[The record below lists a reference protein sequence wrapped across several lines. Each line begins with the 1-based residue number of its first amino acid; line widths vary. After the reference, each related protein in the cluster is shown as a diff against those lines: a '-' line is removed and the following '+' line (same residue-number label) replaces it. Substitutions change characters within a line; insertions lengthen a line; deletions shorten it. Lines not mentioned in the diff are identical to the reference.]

1 MSGRIRALIAQLRAM
16 IAKMA
21 EPLSSPETT
30 QWLRAR
36 TTRLV
41 QPLQPYVE
49 RVKRRATPAWEAGRA
64 FYDKREPR
72 EKVLLQ
78 IAGAILAVLFL
89 YNLIYSPI
97 VWMKDSFNDR
107 VASRQQELI
116 DLRGLMQTYERMQ
129 HSLAQAQHRTLADN
143 PNFSL
148 FSVVEQTLTK
158 SVGREKIGSITP
170 TDQPVA
176 GGFHQYNVDI
186 KLNGISLPQVV
197 DTLYGVQKLSMPIT
211 VSNLQLHQRA
221 NDPHSYDVDM
231 SCTAL
236 AKSG

>member
-1 MSGRIRALIAQLRAM
+1 MFERIRAM
-16 IAKMA
+16 IAKVA
-21 EPLSSPETT
+21 QPVWTPATT
-30 QWLRAR
+30 QRIRSHA
-36 TTRLV
+36 TRLA
-41 QPLQPYVE
+41 QPLKPYTE
-49 RVKRRATPAWEAGRA
+49 RIKRAATPAWEAGRA
-64 FYDKREPR
+64 WFDKREPR
-72 EKVLLQ
+72 EKVLLGV
-78 IAGAILAVLFL
+78 AGAILAVLLL

-97 VWMKDSFNDR
+97 AWLKDSLTDR

-129 HSLAQAQHRTLADN
+129 HNLALAQHRTVPDN

-148 FSVVEQTLTK
+148 FSVVEQTLSK
-158 SVGREKIGSITP
+158 SVGREKVGSITP

-176 GGFHQYNVDI
+176 GGFHQYSVDI
-186 KLNGISLPQVV
+186 KLNGITLPQVV
-197 DTLYGVQKLSMPIT
+197 DTLYGVQTLNMPIT
-211 VSNLQLHQRA
+211 VSNLQLRQRA

>member
-1 MSGRIRALIAQLRAM
+1 MLERIRAM
-16 IAKMA
+16 IANIA
-21 EPLSSPETT
+21 EPLLSPTTT
-30 QWLRAR
+30 QRLREHA
-36 TTRLV
+36 TRLTE
-41 QPLQPYVE
+41 PLKPTVE

-78 IAGAILAVLFL
+78 IAGAILAALVL

-107 VASRQQELI
+107 VASRQLELI
-116 DLRGLMQTYERMQ
+116 DLRGLMQTYERMK
-129 HSLAQAQHRTLADN
+129 HSLAQAQHRMVPDN

-197 DTLYGVQKLSMPIT
+197 DTLYGVQNLSMPIT

>member
-1 MSGRIRALIAQLRAM
+1 MFERIRARFAQPIIA
-16 IAKMA
+16 
-21 EPLSSPETT
+21 PETFARM
-30 QWLRAR
+30 RAYVA
-36 TTRLV
+36 RLV
-41 QPLQPYVE
+41 QPLRPYVE
-49 RVKRRATPAWEAGRA
+49 RSKRAATPAWEAGHA
-64 FYDKREPR
+64 WFDKREPR
-72 EKVLLQ
+72 EKVLLR
-78 IAGAILAVLFL
+78 ALGAILGILLL

-97 VWMKDSFNDR
+97 AWLKESLADR
-107 VASRQQELI
+107 VADRQQELV
-116 DLRGLMQTYERMQ
+116 DLRGLMQTYERAE
-129 HSLAQAQHRTLADN
+129 HSLGQAQRRTVADN

-158 SVGREKIGSITP
+158 SVGRDKIGSITP

-186 KLNGISLPQVV
+186 KLSGITLPQVV
-197 DTLYGVQKLSMPIT
+197 DTLYGVQTLSMPIT

>member
-1 MSGRIRALIAQLRAM
+1 
-16 IAKMA
+16 
-21 EPLSSPETT
+21 
-30 QWLRAR
+30 
-36 TTRLV
+36 
-41 QPLQPYVE
+41 
-49 RVKRRATPAWEAGRA
+49 
-64 FYDKREPR
+64 
-72 EKVLLQ
+72 
-78 IAGAILAVLFL
+78 
-89 YNLIYSPI
+89 
-97 VWMKDSFNDR
+97 
-107 VASRQQELI
+107 
-116 DLRGLMQTYERMQ
+116 MQTYERMQ
-129 HSLAQAQHRTLADN
+129 RSLALAQHRTVRDN
-143 PNFSL
+143 ANFSL

>member
-1 MSGRIRALIAQLRAM
+1 MFERIRAILANIAER
-16 IAKMA
+16 I
-21 EPLSSPETT
+21 SSPETS
-30 QWLRAR
+30 QRLRGHA
-36 TTRLV
+36 TRFT
-41 QPLQPYVE
+41 QPLRPYIE
-49 RVKRRATPAWEAGRA
+49 RAKRTATPAWEAGRA

-78 IAGAILAVLFL
+78 IAGAILAVLLL
-89 YNLIYSPI
+89 YSLIYSPI
-97 VWMKDSFNDR
+97 AWMKDSFNDR

-116 DLRGLMQTYERMQ
+116 DLRSLMQTYERMQ
-129 HSLAQAQHRTLADN
+129 SSLAQAQHRMVPDN

-148 FSVVEQTLTK
+148 FSLVEQTLTK

-170 TDQPVA
+170 TDQPVT
-176 GGFHQYNVDI
+176 GGFHQYIVDI

-197 DTLYGVQKLSMPIT
+197 DTLYGVQNLSMPIT